1 MALYFKVTMQNF
13 ELVQHFESHNGLD
26 KDTPDFMFFK
36 EFLSFFVLYNLLVE
50 VAVVCKLHDNAE

>member
-1 MALYFKVTMQNF
+1 MQNF

-50 VAVVCKLHDNAE
+50 VAVVCELHDNAK